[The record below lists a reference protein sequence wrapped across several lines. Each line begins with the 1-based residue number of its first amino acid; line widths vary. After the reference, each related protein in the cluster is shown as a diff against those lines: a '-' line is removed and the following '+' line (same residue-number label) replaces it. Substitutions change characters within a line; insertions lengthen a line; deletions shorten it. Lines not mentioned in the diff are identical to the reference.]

1 MHVQRLCS
9 ACSACA
15 FYHVH
20 GYAPFAQ
27 CICIGTF
34 EIADEGL
41 VIGARGGACERM
53 VGLQP
58 LTRRGCSLYAQ
69 RAAASTPQIR
79 SL

>member
-9 ACSACA
+9 ACVVP
-15 FYHVH
+15 VH
-20 GYAPFAQ
+20 STTYTAMHPLQ

-69 RAAASTPQIR
+69 RAAASTPQVR